1 MINFE
6 NLDGFVVDLST
17 CDKTMLELENIMH
30 NKKDREDLFK
40 DSGVRG
46 VRDYILNY
54 YLSNYDYI
62 FIKEQNVYQIC
73 EEELKCVQANNT
85 AKYSLND
92 FKVGD
97 VAFDTA
103 FAEIKTKKIFDEFGN
118 LIGD

>member
-17 CDKTMLELENIMH
+17 CEKTMLELEHIMQ
-30 NKKDREDLFK
+30 NKKDREDLFR

-54 YLSNYDYI
+54 HLSNYDYI

-73 EEELKCVQANNT
+73 EEELTTKT
-85 AKYSLND
+85 KPSAKFSLND

>member
-1 MINFE
+1 MLDFE
-6 NLDGFVVDLST
+6 SLNGFVVDFST
-17 CDKTMLELENIMH
+17 CEKTMLELENIMP
-30 NKKDREDLFK
+30 NEKDREDLFR

-73 EEELKCVQANNT
+73 EEELTTKNKPS
-85 AKYSLND
+85 AKFSLND

-103 FAEIKTKKIFDEFGN
+103 MAEIRTRKMFDEFGN
-118 LIGD
+118 FIGE